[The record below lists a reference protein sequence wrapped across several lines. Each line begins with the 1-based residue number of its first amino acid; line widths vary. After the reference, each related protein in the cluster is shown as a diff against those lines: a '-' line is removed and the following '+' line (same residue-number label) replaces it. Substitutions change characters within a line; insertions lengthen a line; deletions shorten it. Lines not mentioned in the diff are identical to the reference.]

1 MVEVLVLD
9 EQSKPDEV
17 QRTLPIWRNLSTPS
31 VCQTI
36 PRQMELS
43 NRPCTYGP
51 RQAEY
56 VAQLMHFEVETGQF
70 HEAFDH
76 CFWDETMEDLMH
88 LDQIDKASRQSNMID
103 GIQQPELMRQIEGST
118 LWTLLAMGDEHPDS
132 GSIDWY
138 GTTFQHGF
146 LSQLPEENV
155 NRFYQSLQED
165 CNFAAQVIAQQEPI
179 NEDGIKIIS
188 YGYFGVYQGQ
198 RTHLVPPERLHLW
211 QLLVTQQWTDHENVN
226 DITTHIAMP
235 QPHGNSF
242 ALHVVVRSVHTPV
255 NHRFLL
261 VDQVEESPQA
271 AESRSVIEVSQQPN
285 GYELLLTS
293 GLDLNTVTSSTVL
306 KHGNRIW
313 QHHQILPVQDGQ
325 YWRILLEASGDETT
339 LMQSSLGV
347 RQGSTPLASTPRER
361 PFHPHV
367 LDLWC
372 DGRDNLDGV
381 PRSNRNT
388 NHNGIDEASFMQS
401 APPGAHSTRGAHQFF
416 RMEEGHF
423 RLRIPQEEGVD
434 LHTHIENHLKLPTE
448 GPHSIRTLHWVT
460 SPPNLLEPT
469 YQVHIVEFRGD
480 ADQRLMNDD
489 VICLFLLTIAHPT
502 DVNDYSERFRV
513 LWTPRIASRERILL
527 HLRTADL
534 CRDKTCH
541 IYMSTTSYG
550 KKATQSSNTSET
562 VTSYI

>member
-43 NRPCTYGP
+43 NCPCTYGP

-88 LDQIDKASRQSNMID
+88 LDQIDKASWRSNMID

-118 LWTLLAMGDEHPDS
+118 LWTLLAMGDEHPDP

-146 LSQLPEENV
+146 LSQLSEENV

-211 QLLVTQQWTDHENVN
+211 QLLVKQQWTDHENEN
-226 DITTHIAMP
+226 DIAMHIAMP

-339 LMQSSLGV
+339 LMQNSLGV
-347 RQGSTPLASTPRER
+347 RQGSTHQLRHLES
-361 PFHPHV
+361 
-367 LDLWC
+367 DL
-372 DGRDNLDGV
+372 
-381 PRSNRNT
+381 S
-388 NHNGIDEASFMQS
+388 
-401 APPGAHSTRGAHQFF
+401 
-416 RMEEGHF
+416 
-423 RLRIPQEEGVD
+423 IP
-434 LHTHIENHLKLPTE
+434 
-448 GPHSIRTLHWVT
+448 
-460 SPPNLLEPT
+460 
-469 YQVHIVEFRGD
+469 
-480 ADQRLMNDD
+480 
-489 VICLFLLTIAHPT
+489 
-502 DVNDYSERFRV
+502 
-513 LWTPRIASRERILL
+513 
-527 HLRTADL
+527 
-534 CRDKTCH
+534 
-541 IYMSTTSYG
+541 MS
-550 KKATQSSNTSET
+550 
-562 VTSYI
+562 